1 RRQVNAKRDLLPA
14 RRCWSILS
22 AMLELEQPKRT
33 DPRRVQTI
41 CLLIL
46 TFIAS
51 AVALYL
57 LKPVL
62 VPFVLALFFT
72 YCLAPLID
80 VQMKHFRAPRGV
92 AVVCASIFGLAVLGL
107 AGFVVA
113 TAIGKISQNF
123 PDYETQFAKLTK

>member
-1 RRQVNAKRDLLPA
+1 MELN
-14 RRCWSILS
+14 
-22 AMLELEQPKRT
+22 ELE
-33 DPRRVQTI
+33 RRRADSKVQTV

-80 VQMKHFRAPRGV
+80 LQVRHFRAPRGV
-92 AVVCASIFGLAVLGL
+92 AVVCASIFGLAILGL

-113 TAIGKISQNF
+113 AAVAKISQNF
-123 PDYETQFAKLTK
+123 GDYE